1 MEKSLQIFQRCVVPE
16 PQLWPNSAMLTCAS
30 LVRLVDCLL
39 GQGAA
44 APDKLFHGNPL
55 TVLGMDITIDESG
68 MTCRPDAK
76 KAFKWRCR
84 IQKFLETGTLL
95 SGDASKLAGALQ
107 WASQHTF
114 RRLGRAMLRPIF
126 QYVACYTCDG

>member
-1 MEKSLQIFQRCVVPE
+1 MEKSLEIFQEVHLATAPAT
-16 PQLWPNSAMLTCAS
+16 PDSAPLTFVCPM
-30 LVRLVDCLL
+30 RLVDCLL
-39 GQGAA
+39 GPGAA
-44 APDKLFHGNPL
+44 APDKLCHGNPL
-55 TVLGMDITIDESG
+55 TVLGVDITVDSYG

-84 IQKFLETGTLL
+84 IQKFLETGSLL
-95 SGDASKLAGALQ
+95 SGEASKLAGALQ

-126 QYVACYTCDG
+126 Q